1 MFYHH
6 SQLFFAYIFDR
17 IFNQFGTRLFLFVF
31 LRNFIFD
38 FVKIQFVRVICICQ
52 PMYRLYVLKVILV
65 QFLGPESL
73 CFSVQYLSRGLWAQ
87 SRTRTINKWYDIPL
101 KYLELITL
109 ITEISWH
116 VRLIIVS
123 PWCGSVV
130 LYCGSGFS
138 FIPPC
143 GSGIN
148 LFSQSGSSSSIFFM
162 WFRILRLKTF
172 VDQT

>member
-1 MFYHH
+1 
-6 SQLFFAYIFDR
+6 
-17 IFNQFGTRLFLFVF
+17 
-31 LRNFIFD
+31 
-38 FVKIQFVRVICICQ
+38 
-52 PMYRLYVLKVILV
+52 MYRLYVLKVILV
-65 QFLGPESL
+65 QFLGAESL

-109 ITEISWH
+109 ITKISWH

-148 LFSQSGSSSSIFFM
+148 LFFTK
-162 WFRILRLKTF
+162 RILVQHFLYVVPDITF
-172 VDQT
+172 KNIGRPNIKISEFCL